1 MCERRNVYK
10 NPFSIARGLPV
21 SVKRIGEFIRRQVA
35 LVSNRFT
42 EVKPYTRLYTLTH
55 AYTRLHTLIHA
66 YTRLYTLTHAYT
78 RLHTLTHA
86 IHAYTRLQ
94 WHLLHYL
101 TLQDIATATVH
112 NIRWWIRPSVA

>member
-42 EVKPYTRLYTLTH
+42 EVKPLLPLVPLPCLPAEYALRLARRAAAL
-55 AYTRLHTLIHA
+55 
-66 YTRLYTLTHAYT
+66 
-78 RLHTLTHA
+78 
-86 IHAYTRLQ
+86 
-94 WHLLHYL
+94 
-101 TLQDIATATVH
+101 
-112 NIRWWIRPSVA
+112 

>member
-55 AYTRLHTLIHA
+55 AYTRLHTL
-66 YTRLYTLTHAYT
+66 
-78 RLHTLTHA
+78 THA